1 MSKYL
6 VPLDLIIEATDPEDL
21 QNIVKQITLL
31 MYKDYYPL
39 GLMDYDLPV
48 GLPTEPDESYRS

>member
-6 VPLDLIIEATDPEDL
+6 VPIDLTIEANNTEDL
-21 QNIVKQITLL
+21 QNIVRQLTLL

-39 GLMDYDLPV
+39 GLLDYDFPV
-48 GLPTEPDESYRS
+48 GLPTEPDESYCS